1 MADTFYDADQLN
13 QLTKEIYSDE
23 IEEVVPSNTKMVQLV
38 KFEQSK
44 KLGQDYVHP
53 ILLTLENGFTYGG
66 PDGDAFDLLPASR
79 ANVQKA
85 RIRGYEMVLRS
96 ATSIKNILTQ
106 TDDKG
111 SFKRHLAFLIENM
124 RKSMFH
130 RLEIQL
136 MYGERGL
143 ADVDSVAGAV
153 LTIKDAEWAPAIWN
167 GSEGALIEVY
177 SPAGALRG
185 EGQVTAVDQEARTVT
200 LKTAIPGVLQDDIVF
215 WKGARGNEFKGLHA
229 ITETSGPLFGIDNTQ
244 YNLFK
249 SNIYDVGANAANPEA
264 LTFED
269 IQRGV
274 AQAMTKGY
282 GEEEMTVIVNPKAWA
297 TLLTEQTALRSYD
310 ESYKSA
316 EVENG
321 SQKIRFHSQNGLI
334 TIMASNFCKEGYAYG
349 MPTSDLMRVGASD
362 VSFKDPITGEDK
374 YFRHLENNHG
384 VEMRAYCDQALFCSA
399 PARLIQFRYIDSEA
413 SVSP

>member
-1 MADTFYDADQLN
+1 MSDTYFDADQLN
-13 QLTKEIYSDE
+13 QLTKEIYSSD
-23 IEEVVPSNTKMVQLV
+23 IEEVVPSNVKLV
-38 KFEQSK
+38 NLIDFEESK

-66 PDGDAFDLLPASR
+66 PDGDAFDLLPPSR

-85 RIRGYEMVLRS
+85 RIRGHEMVLRS

-106 TDDKG
+106 QDDKG

-124 RKSMFH
+124 KKSMFH

-136 MYGERGL
+136 MYGDAGL
-143 ADVDSVAGAV
+143 AVVDAQTGAV
-153 LTIKDAEWAPAIWN
+153 LEIKAAEWAPAIWN
-167 GSEGALIEVY
+167 GSEGAMIEVY
-177 SPAGALRG
+177 SSAGALRG
-185 EGQVTAVDQEARTVT
+185 EAQVVSINQEEREIT
-200 LKTAIPGVLQDDIVF
+200 LKSAIPGVVDTDVVY
-215 WKGARGNEFKGLHA
+215 WKGAKGKEFKGLHSIA
-229 ITETSGPLFGIDNTQ
+229 TTSGDLFGIDNSV

-249 SNIYDVGANAANPEA
+249 SNIYNVGANAANPEA
-264 LTFED
+264 LAFED

-274 AQAMTKGY
+274 AQAMTKGF
-282 GEEEMTVIVNPKAWA
+282 GEEEMTVLVNPKVWA
-297 TLLTEQTALRSYD
+297 TLLTEQSALRRYD
-310 ESYKSA
+310 DSYKSA

-321 SQKIRFHSQNGLI
+321 SQKIKFHSQNGVI

-349 MPTSDLMRVGASD
+349 FSAKDMMRVGSAD
-362 VSFKDPITGEDK
+362 VSFKDPVTGDDK

-399 PARLIQFRYIDSEA
+399 PARIVLFQYIDAEA
-413 SVSP
+413 SA